1 MYKVSSI
8 ILILIFSLIENAF
21 AQQINITGKV
31 VNSTTMYPVES
42 ADIIVY
48 NNGNIKYKTT
58 SDSTGYFKIPFE
70 YFKGGGIIKI
80 HALNYP
86 DLQINDLPKLDN
98 TLKKDYYLGTFKISH
113 EIIELKEVKINSKKR
128 YSDTTKID
136 LSNEKFERSIM
147 IDDIFSKSYGFTRD
161 ANGQL
166 YYKGKPVTDVTVNGG
181 DFFGKNNLDIY
192 HLLPAMVINKINIVE
207 TNIDS
212 VTNTTMQRPAI
223 KVNLLFKD
231 KYNSGKFGNANLG
244 AGTSKR
250 YLANTDLHTYNNKE
264 QVSLSF
270 NSNNINN
277 DDNTLY
283 EPRVNF
289 SSNGNNLTT
298 NSARLAYR
306 NLFADKVEVT
316 FSVKGKIDNKTFES
330 ETDIQEKN
338 TDLFSKTYNSAR
350 TRTFDI
356 NDAKLNINYKIDPLN
371 SVIITQSFNHSN
383 SRDLDTLNYN
393 IKFDSLNTSY
403 QLNRRRTSNTNLLK
417 SKISYQK
424 RFDSKK
430 GRLLSLDVEL
440 NNNVFAVKEFS
451 NIYNTANQNISAYFI
466 DGNRNVNE
474 NNYSLN
480 LSFTEPTGEN
490 GYLVFFLNNEKDK
503 LNYTSKVTSDTTINN
518 TDNPTL
524 LINNFFR
531 AGFKFQET
539 LNKISFDATVT
550 GIFNGRNIDQLQ
562 NNNQT
567 NFFNVDFDLKADY
580 KINKKRDFT
589 VQYSAATNY
598 PGIYQLTSLNSSFD
612 LLAQTSGNIFL
623 KPERK
628 QTAKLIYSTRPSDS
642 ENLTVAGEFDHYIN
656 KFGFNLVTSPN
667 KITENIIT
675 NNIGQSKSA
684 QISFSFF
691 KIISTDKYLNYSG
704 GIAYQESPTLINNKL
719 QLDNGITFNQSLSTS
734 IAVVKS
740 LLSVTPL
747 LATSYSKY
755 YYGTS
760 TFTVSTFTYSDKLS
774 LKLNAFQLDLYPL
787 FNYNHSI
794 GNNNS
799 FSMNG
804 GIKKNIFKNYGLIW
818 LQAYDIFNSFKYY
831 NNFVGPSNYQSVKY
845 SNIQRY
851 ILLGLSLRFNN
862 IK

>member
-21 AQQINITGKV
+21 SQQINITGKV
-31 VNSTTMYPVES
+31 VNSTTKYPVES

-48 NNGNIKYKTT
+48 NNSSATYKTT
-58 SDSTGYFKIPFE
+58 SDSIGYFKIPFE
-70 YFKGGGIIKI
+70 YFKKAEAIKI
-80 HALNYP
+80 HALNYS
-86 DLQINDLPKLDN
+86 DLQINDLPKIGDN
-98 TLKKDYYLGTFKISH
+98 LKKDYYLGAYKIIH
-113 EIIELKEVKINSKKR
+113 EIIELKEVKIRSKKR

-166 YYKGKPVTDVTVNGG
+166 YYKGKPVSDITVNGG

-212 VTNTTMQRPAI
+212 VTNTTMQNPAI

-244 AGTSKR
+244 VGTAKR

-298 NSARLAYR
+298 NSAKLAYR
-306 NLFADKVEVT
+306 NLFADKVEIN

-330 ETDIQEKN
+330 ETEIREKN
-338 TDLFSKTYNSAR
+338 TNLFSKIFNSAN

-356 NDAKLNINYKIDPLN
+356 NETKLNINYKIDPLN
-371 SVIITQSFNHSN
+371 TLIITQSFDHSTN
-383 SRDLDTLNYN
+383 RDLDSLNYN
-393 IKFDSLNTSY
+393 IKLDSLNTSY
-403 QLNRRRTSNTNLLK
+403 QLNRVRNTNTDLLK
-417 SKISYQK
+417 SKVNYQK
-424 RFDSKK
+424 GFDSKK
-430 GRLLSLDVEL
+430 GRLLSIDIEL
-440 NNNVFAVKEFS
+440 NNNAFGVKEFS
-451 NIYNTANQNISAYFI
+451 NIYNTANQNASAYFI
-466 DGNRNVNE
+466 DGKRTVNE
-474 NNYSLN
+474 NNYNVN
-480 LSFTEPTGEN
+480 LSFTEPVGEN
-490 GYLVFFLNNEKDK
+490 GYLVFFLINEKDK
-503 LNYTSKVTSDTTINN
+503 LNYTSKVTSDTTIDSS
-518 TDNPTL
+518 DNPAL
-524 LINNFFR
+524 LTNNYFR
-531 AGFKFQET
+531 LGFKFQKII
-539 LNKISFDATVT
+539 NKISFDADVT
-550 GIFNGRNIDQLQ
+550 GIFNNRNIDQLQ

-580 KINKKRDFT
+580 KINKKRDFV
-589 VQYSAATNY
+589 VQYSAITNY

-628 QTAKLIYSTRPSDS
+628 QTAKLVYTTRPSDS
-642 ENLTVAGEFDHYIN
+642 ENLTVAGEFDHYTN
-656 KFGFNLVTSPN
+656 KFGFNLINSPN
-667 KITENIIT
+667 KITEKVIT
-675 NNIGQSKSA
+675 DNIGSSKAA
-684 QISFSFF
+684 QLSFSFF
-691 KIISTDKYLNYSG
+691 KIISTDKYLNYFG
-704 GIAYQESPTLINNKL
+704 GVAYQESPTFTNNKL
-719 QLDNGITFNQSLSTS
+719 QLNNGVTFNQSLSTS

-740 LLSVTPL
+740 FLSVTPL

-774 LKLNAFQLDLYPL
+774 LKVKTFQADLYPL

-804 GIKKNIFKNYGLIW
+804 EIKKSIFKNYGAIW

-831 NNFVGPSNYQSVKY
+831 NNFTGPSNYQSVKY

-851 ILLGLSLRFNN
+851 VFMGLSLRFNN